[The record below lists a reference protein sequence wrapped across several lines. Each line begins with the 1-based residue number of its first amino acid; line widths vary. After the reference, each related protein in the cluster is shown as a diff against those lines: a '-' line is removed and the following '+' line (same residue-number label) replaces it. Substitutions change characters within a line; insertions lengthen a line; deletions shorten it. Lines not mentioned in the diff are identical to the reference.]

1 MRYPLAGD
9 GIRLCRRLLPVPAVL
24 FPVPCRFQPC
34 FLMWFVHRL
43 LLRLSE
49 SVKIDV
55 SYIAPYIAVACV
67 PCHNRFLC
75 AVPKNRLR
83 PIRVLGYIP
92 EIKGKPVQQLR
103 FDIAGSVTNTAGA
116 SDTDT
121 LCRRCRVKQ
130 SKTVPCKP
138 CKG

>member
-1 MRYPLAGD
+1 M
-9 GIRLCRRLLPVPAVL
+9 CRGTFHISDSVGCVILWRVMVSASVAACYLFQLLFFQFRACFIPV
-24 FPVPCRFQPC
+24 FCGFFRFFC

-75 AVPKNRLR
+75 AVPENRLR

-103 FDIAGSVTNTAGA
+103 FDIAGSVANTAGA
-116 SDTDT
+116 SD
-121 LCRRCRVKQ
+121 
-130 SKTVPCKP
+130 
-138 CKG
+138 